1 MLWFT
6 FGKSTKKYV
15 FRELTWRTSC
25 LKGAGST
32 QLMRRS
38 SRSIM
43 AEASMCFSTRP
54 IKPSFFFRKVITWKT
69 KLGTQYF
76 WFQRVD
82 WSRVSVWYLT
92 TLVSKIP
99 NLCLAM
105 YVTFIY
111 TVTLVK
117 SSIHCLCACSTQ
129 EIVGQQWSFSE
140 YLFGFPGNQIANGF
154 AEEAGQ

>member
-1 MLWFT
+1 MNPSSWLYISDTVTSQLPAGQTLTSSSLPVWMSSVSLCTNFSSFSHLEKKWKVLDT
-6 FGKSTKKYV
+6 LRLLSAVVYFWKVHKKYI

-69 KLGTQYF
+69 KLIAQYI
-76 WFQRVD
+76 
-82 WSRVSVWYLT
+82 LT
-92 TLVSKIP
+92 
-99 NLCLAM
+99 
-105 YVTFIY
+105 
-111 TVTLVK
+111 
-117 SSIHCLCACSTQ
+117 
-129 EIVGQQWSFSE
+129 
-140 YLFGFPGNQIANGF
+140 
-154 AEEAGQ
+154 EAGWVFGI